1 MPSDAP
7 VTTNDRRDTATPRHV
22 EVSPTDSAVI
32 RAKNK
37 VKWNAVEKSIPSGN
51 HSPAQAPFF
60 APNFVSYSIVWI
72 KDGRM
77 SMEGRKVGCV
87 LPTLTPGRRNVS

>member
-1 MPSDAP
+1 M
-7 VTTNDRRDTATPRHV
+7 R
-22 EVSPTDSAVI
+22 
-32 RAKNK
+32 
-37 VKWNAVEKSIPSGN
+37 IPSGN

-87 LPTLTPGRRNVS
+87 LPTLIPGRRKVS